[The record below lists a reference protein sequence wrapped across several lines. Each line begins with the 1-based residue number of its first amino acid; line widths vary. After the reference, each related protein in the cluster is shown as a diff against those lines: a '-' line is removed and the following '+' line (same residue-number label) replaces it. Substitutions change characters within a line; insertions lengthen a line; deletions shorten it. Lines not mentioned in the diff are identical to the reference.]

1 MPFEHDVL
9 AVATKLMLVPTVLP
23 FDGLETVTP
32 AKAEVAAR
40 NRTKMAVEVWTVFCI
55 YVFLRSGIVGWD
67 PVKLYSSEGYT
78 GQAGKPS
85 VVPGRS
91 IAQKD
96 LIGRKRRFMSG
107 DSNLYRLHPSV
118 KRKKPCSA

>member
-40 NRTKMAVEVWTVFCI
+40 NRTRMAVEVWTVFCI
-55 YVFLRSGIVGWD
+55 YIFLRSGDYG
-67 PVKLYSSEGYT
+67 LG
-78 GQAGKPS
+78 PS
-85 VVPGRS
+85 KALQLRGIYQSGRETLGRS
-91 IAQKD
+91 
-96 LIGRKRRFMSG
+96 RP
-107 DSNLYRLHPSV
+107 LHRPE
-118 KRKKPCSA
+118 RPYWA